1 MVDRFVVRVAAD
13 RRISGFLTATASN
26 PKRLAKFKND
36 LVDEIRRATGD
47 PPMPEVA
54 AQAQGMHRPMRDIHA
69 VVRHVR
75 HVLPKPARR
84 WLGAHQR
91 RLARWATRRRA
102 RWGLWRVTPISPQFG
117 SDRGRP
123 IDRYYIDAFLSRYSA
138 DVRGNVL
145 EVADNNYTR
154 KFGGA
159 RVDRSDV
166 LHVTSDDP
174 HATVVADLSRC
185 NHILSDTFDCIIVT
199 QTLQYIYDVRAAVR
213 NLHRIVKPGGAALL
227 TMPGISQISRYDME
241 HWGEH
246 WRFTD
251 LSARRLFEEAGP
263 WDSLQVQAHGNVLA
277 AIAFLHGLAV
287 EELRREELDHYDP
300 DYQVLIT
307 VRAVKR
313 GTTA

>member
-1 MVDRFVVRVAAD
+1 MALIDKFGVRVAAD
-13 RRISGFLTATASN
+13 RRINGFLTATGPN
-26 PKRLAKFKND
+26 TKRLAKFKTN
-36 LVDEIRRATGD
+36 LVDQIRQATGGS
-47 PPMPEVA
+47 PMPEVA
-54 AQAQGMHRPMRDIHA
+54 VQAQGLHQRMRDIHA
-69 VVRHVR
+69 VVR

-84 WLGAHQR
+84 WLGAHQH
-91 RLARWATRRRA
+91 RLAWWAIRRRA

-123 IDRYYIDAFLSRYSA
+123 VDRYYIDAFLSRYSA

-159 RVDRSDV
+159 RVARSDI
-166 LHVTSDDP
+166 LHVASGDS

-185 NHILSDTFDCIIVT
+185 DHVLSDTFDCIIVT
-199 QTLQYIYDVRAAVR
+199 QTLQYIYDVRAAAR
-213 NLHRIVKPGGAALL
+213 NLHRIVKPGGAVLL

-251 LSARRLFEEAGP
+251 LSAQRLFEEAGP
-263 WDSLQVQAHGNVLA
+263 WDSLEVQAHGNVLA

-287 EELRREELDHYDP
+287 EELRREELDHHDP

-313 GTTA
+313 SPTA